1 MLSKLLIASLVL
13 AAVPAG
19 AQPTE
24 HPVAGAAAPGDPA
37 DNAAPEL
44 AVQITAPSGALD
56 VAAARLA
63 IATELGVRI
72 ADPGVADAA
81 LGTLAVTIERDVL
94 RIAYRPVSGS
104 SLERTLAVPPAPA
117 DRVQLIA
124 FVAAN
129 LVRDQV
135 TALLAAL
142 ARTPATTPS
151 PAATAAATP
160 EPVAAPAA
168 EQVAPGA
175 PVVVLPP
182 VAAPAPV
189 ASPPAPHHWIPAT
202 LGLIPPL
209 TLDRI
214 AGAEVAVGVGVHGLV
229 GSTDGSTIASVSGLV
244 DVQRRFANGLQVG
257 GVAAVTRGPVEG
269 VQVGGVGTYAARVH
283 GLQAGGVGTYAA
295 RIDGAQI
302 GGVAAASDSIHGLQ
316 AGGVAA
322 VTSTMRG
329 LQVGGAAAVTSTM
342 RGIQVG
348 GAAAVAERVRGMQ
361 IAGAATVGGDVHGL
375 QIGAVNVAGKMH
387 GVQIGVINVS
397 DDGDDAYPIGVF
409 NFTRNGRVEV
419 DGWVE
424 STQLSGIALRHGP
437 KHIHNIVAF
446 ARARDHDHVLAGLGL
461 GLHHPLS
468 EGARPLALDVDAINW
483 WTDVW
488 SGDLSQLDQLRVTL
502 AVPFGPVDLLAGA
515 AANVYISDTMD
526 ESANFHPVI
535 ARQLGDDNGV
545 HVVSWPSV
553 FAGVRM
559 HAR

>member
-1 MLSKLLIASLVL
+1 
-13 AAVPAG
+13 
-19 AQPTE
+19 
-24 HPVAGAAAPGDPA
+24 
-37 DNAAPEL
+37 
-44 AVQITAPSGALD
+44 
-56 VAAARLA
+56 
-63 IATELGVRI
+63 
-72 ADPGVADAA
+72 
-81 LGTLAVTIERDVL
+81 
-94 RIAYRPVSGS
+94 
-104 SLERTLAVPPAPA
+104 
-117 DRVQLIA
+117 
-124 FVAAN
+124 
-129 LVRDQV
+129 
-135 TALLAAL
+135 
-142 ARTPATTPS
+142 
-151 PAATAAATP
+151 
-160 EPVAAPAA
+160 
-168 EQVAPGA
+168 
-175 PVVVLPP
+175 
-182 VAAPAPV
+182 
-189 ASPPAPHHWIPAT
+189 
-202 LGLIPPL
+202 
-209 TLDRI
+209 
-214 AGAEVAVGVGVHGLV
+214 
-229 GSTDGSTIASVSGLV
+229 
-244 DVQRRFANGLQVG
+244 
-257 GVAAVTRGPVEG
+257 
-269 VQVGGVGTYAARVH
+269 QVGGVGTYAARVH

-329 LQVGGAAAVTSTM
+329 LQ
-342 RGIQVG
+342 
-348 GAAAVAERVRGMQ
+348 
-361 IAGAATVGGDVHGL
+361 VGGDVHGL

>member
-1 MLSKLLIASLVL
+1 MLSKLVIASLVL
-13 AAVPAG
+13 AALPAG

-24 HPVAGAAAPGDPA
+24 HPVDGAAMPADPAGDPA
-37 DNAAPEL
+37 ASAAPEL
-44 AVQITAPSGALD
+44 APELSVDIAAPPGALD
-56 VAAARLA
+56 IPAVRLA

-72 ADPGVADAA
+72 ADPGTAGAA
-81 LGTLAVTIERDVL
+81 LGTLAVTVERDVL

-104 SLERTLAVPPAPA
+104 SLERTLAVPPVPS

-142 ARTPATTPS
+142 ARTPA
-151 PAATAAATP
+151 
-160 EPVAAPAA
+160 AAPASTA
-168 EQVAPGA
+168 GAPPAA

-182 VAAPAPV
+182 PAMPAPV
-189 ASPPAPHHWIPAT
+189 PSDSTPHHWIPAT
-202 LGLIPPL
+202 IGLVPPL

-214 AGAEVAVGVGVHGLV
+214 AGAEVSVGVGVHGLV

-269 VQVGGVGTYAARVH
+269 AQVGGVGTYAARVH
-283 GLQAGGVGTYAA
+283 GLQVGGVGTYAG
-295 RIDGAQI
+295 RVDGAQV
-302 GGVAAASDSIHGLQ
+302 GGVAAASHATHGLQ
-316 AGGVAA
+316 VGGVAA
-322 VTSTMRG
+322 VTS
-329 LQVGGAAAVTSTM
+329 AM

-348 GAAAVAERVRGMQ
+348 GVAAVTNAMRGFQVGGVAAVAERANGVQ
-361 IAGAATVGGDVHGL
+361 IGGVATVGGDVHGL
-375 QIGAVNVAGKMH
+375 QVGVVNVAGKMH
-387 GVQIGVINVS
+387 GVQLGVVNVS
-397 DDGDDAYPIGVF
+397 DDGDDAYPIGLF
-409 NFTRNGRVEV
+409 NFSRNGRVEV

-424 STQLSGIALRHGP
+424 STQLTGIALRHGP

-446 ARARDHDHVLAGLGL
+446 ARARDHDHVLAGLGI

-468 EGARPLALDVDAINW
+468 EGARPLALDLDAINW

-502 AVPFGPVDLLAGA
+502 AVPVGPIDLLAGA

>member
-13 AAVPAG
+13 AALPAG

-24 HPVAGAAAPGDPA
+24 HPVAGAAAPGDPV

-72 ADPGVADAA
+72 ADPGAADAA

-94 RIAYRPVSGS
+94 RIAYRPASGS
-104 SLERTLAVPPAPA
+104 SLERTLAVPPVPA

-142 ARTPATTPS
+142 ARTPATTPP
-151 PAATAAATP
+151 PAAPATP
-160 EPVAAPAA
+160 EPVAPPTA
-168 EQVAPGA
+168 EPPAPGTPVFVLSPPA
-175 PVVVLPP
+175 P
-182 VAAPAPV
+182 PAPV
-189 ASPPAPHHWIPAT
+189 ASAPPPRRWMPAT

-209 TLDRI
+209 TIDRL
-214 AGAEVAVGVGVHGLV
+214 AGGEVAVGVGVHGLV
-229 GSTDGSTIASVSGLV
+229 GATDGVTVASVSGLV
-244 DVQRRFANGLQVG
+244 DIQRRFASGVQIG
-257 GVAAVTRGPVEG
+257 GIAAVTGGPVEGAQIGGVGTYAGRVHG
-269 VQVGGVGTYAARVH
+269 VQVGGVGTYAGRV
-283 GLQAGGVGTYAA
+283 
-295 RIDGAQI
+295 DGAQI
-302 GGVAAASDSIHGLQ
+302 GGVAAATNAMHGVQL
-316 AGGVAA
+316 GGVAA
-322 VTSTMRG
+322 VTR
-329 LQVGGAAAVTSTM
+329 AM
-342 RGIQVG
+342 RGIQLG
-348 GAAAVAERVRGMQ
+348 GVAAVTRAMRGIQIGGVAAVADRTSGVQ
-361 IAGAATVGGDVHGL
+361 IGGVATVGGDVHGL
-375 QIGAVNVAGKMH
+375 QLGVVNVARRMH
-387 GVQIGVINVS
+387 GVQLGVINVS
-397 DDGDDAYPIGVF
+397 DDGDDAYPIGLF
-409 NFTRNGRVEV
+409 NIARNGRVEV

-446 ARARDHDHVLAGLGL
+446 ARARDHDHVLAGLGI

-468 EGARPLALDVDAINW
+468 DGARPLALDIDAINW

-488 SGDLSQLDQLRVTL
+488 SGDLAQLDQLRVTV
-502 AVPFGPVDLLAGA
+502 AVPVGPVDLLAGA

-535 ARQLGDDNGV
+535 ARQIGDDNGV

>member
-13 AAVPAG
+13 AALPAG

-24 HPVAGAAAPGDPA
+24 HPVAGAATPGDPV

-44 AVQITAPSGALD
+44 AVEITAPPGALD

-72 ADPGVADAA
+72 GDPGVADAA

-142 ARTPATTPS
+142 ARTPATTPA
-151 PAATAAATP
+151 PVPPGTP
-160 EPVAAPAA
+160 EPVAPPAA
-168 EQVAPGA
+168 EQAAPGA
-175 PVVVLPP
+175 PVFVLPP
-182 VAAPAPV
+182 AAPPAPV
-189 ASPPAPHHWIPAT
+189 ASAPPPRRWIPAT

-209 TLDRI
+209 TIDRL
-214 AGAEVAVGVGVHGLV
+214 AGGEVTVGVGVHGLV
-229 GSTDGSTIASVSGLV
+229 GSTDGVTVASVSGLV
-244 DVQRRFANGLQVG
+244 DIQRRFASGVQIG
-257 GVAAVTRGPVEG
+257 GVAAVTGGPVEGAQVGGVGAYARRVHG
-269 VQVGGVGTYAARVH
+269 VQVGGVGTYAGRV
-283 GLQAGGVGTYAA
+283 
-295 RIDGAQI
+295 DGAQI
-302 GGVAAASDSIHGLQ
+302 GGVAAATSAMHGVQ
-316 AGGVAA
+316 VGGVAA
-322 VTSTMRG
+322 VTS
-329 LQVGGAAAVTSTM
+329 AM
-342 RGIQVG
+342 RGIQIG
-348 GAAAVAERVRGMQ
+348 GVAAVADRTSGVQ
-361 IAGAATVGGDVHGL
+361 IGGVATVGGDVHGL
-375 QIGAVNVAGKMH
+375 QLGVVNVARRMH
-387 GVQIGVINVS
+387 GVQLGVINVS
-397 DDGDDAYPIGVF
+397 DDGDDAYPIGLF
-409 NFTRNGRVEV
+409 NIARNGRVEV

-446 ARARDHDHVLAGLGL
+446 ARARDHDHVLAGLGI

-468 EGARPLALDVDAINW
+468 DGARPLALDIDAINW

-488 SGDLSQLDQLRVTL
+488 SGDLAQLDQLRVTV
-502 AVPFGPVDLLAGA
+502 AVPVGAVDLLAGA

-535 ARQLGDDNGV
+535 ARQIGDDNGV